1 MISRET
7 DSKLFAQVTYELLG
21 QGLSVRFQARGASM
35 SPAIRDGEIVEVT
48 PVIVS
53 KLRKDDIVLANT
65 NVGFR
70 LHRIVFADHERDIF
84 ITRGDCGQEND
95 PALKGAQIL
104 GLVRAKE
111 VRVGRRMVRA
121 KFNTVSGWAL
131 RCAARAGYLAS
142 KLARQSFRAGERA
155 NRTAAI
161 LALFASLIIGA
172 SALHAQVAVDSTTSD
187 SNVMGSGNLTISH
200 TTAGTNRL
208 MLVGVSMNIVNRT
221 SAHVT
226 GVTWNGTALTLLG
239 THNDAGNQRRVE
251 MWYRLAPAT
260 GTANVVV
267 TFTVGG
273 GQTVGVSAGITTFT
287 GVDQAVPLG
296 SFVSA
301 DGATASNSQL
311 DVPSVINGMIL
322 DTLAISG
329 NRTATVP
336 GPQVQQWNEDTGNTT
351 NTDVVGTGSAR
362 TGAPSVPI
370 SESFSGTTN
379 WSLGAVSINPT
390 TADIGVSTSVSA
402 VALGQNSTY
411 NITIT
416 NSGTSAANSVT
427 LTDTYA
433 ATGLSIVSVTPS
445 AGTTC
450 TTGATIS
457 CTLPTPFANGAVA
470 TVAVKVATTA
480 AGFYPNTA
488 TITDSGTPPD
498 PNTGNNTYV
507 ALAPVVSVLCGTSTL
522 TAGGTLTGVVN
533 TYYPGAASVSAGSL
547 SIPIGAANGSGT
559 IALGSELLVIQMQDA
574 SINTSNSVA
583 YGNGSTGTGFTSI
596 NNAGNYEFVAAT
608 GPASGG
614 SVPIL
619 GAGVGGGLVFGYN
632 ASAASASSGA
642 STYQVVLVPQYSTAT
657 LGAVTAAAWNGSTG
671 GILALD
677 VAGQLSLGGATVS
690 VNGLGFRGGAGMQ
703 LQGGGGTNSDYVAS
717 APASYSGAA
726 EAGMDGV
733 KGEGVAGTPA
743 YVESGTTYLATG
755 TNYPSGTAGTDG
767 SMARGAPGNAGGGGT
782 DGNTRRQRS
791 ERRWWWR

>member
-1 MISRET
+1 MRFPSIQRPRISE
-7 DSKLFAQVTYELLG
+7 
-21 QGLSVRFQARGASM
+21 
-35 SPAIRDGEIVEVT
+35 
-48 PVIVS
+48 
-53 KLRKDDIVLANT
+53 
-65 NVGFR
+65 FR
-70 LHRIVFADHERDIF
+70 R
-84 ITRGDCGQEND
+84 
-95 PALKGAQIL
+95 
-104 GLVRAKE
+104 
-111 VRVGRRMVRA
+111 
-121 KFNTVSGWAL
+121 
-131 RCAARAGYLAS
+131 
-142 KLARQSFRAGERA
+142 
-155 NRTAAI
+155 
-161 LALFASLIIGA
+161 A
-172 SALHAQVAVDSTTSD
+172 SARS
-187 SNVMGSGNLTISH
+187 
-200 TTAGTNRL
+200 
-208 MLVGVSMNIVNRT
+208 
-221 SAHVT
+221 
-226 GVTWNGTALTLLG
+226 
-239 THNDAGNQRRVE
+239 
-251 MWYRLAPAT
+251 
-260 GTANVVV
+260 
-267 TFTVGG
+267 
-273 GQTVGVSAGITTFT
+273 
-287 GVDQAVPLG
+287 
-296 SFVSA
+296 
-301 DGATASNSQL
+301 
-311 DVPSVINGMIL
+311 PS
-322 DTLAISG
+322 
-329 NRTATVP
+329 
-336 GPQVQQWNEDTGNTT
+336 
-351 NTDVVGTGSAR
+351 
-362 TGAPSVPI
+362 
-370 SESFSGTTN
+370 
-379 WSLGAVSINPT
+379 
-390 TADIGVSTSVSA
+390 
-402 VALGQNSTY
+402 GQNSTY

-416 NSGTSAANSVT
+416 NNGTSAANNVT

-457 CTLPTPFANGAVA
+457 CTLPTPFANGATA

-632 ASAASASSGA
+632 ASAASATSGA

-782 DGNTRRQRS
+782 DGNTGANDQNAGGGGGSNGGFGGYGGDSWNTNFSDGGQGASPFPATIDRIALGGGGGSGSRNNSDGDNQASSGAAGGGIVFIRAFNFSGTATITANGASAYDATANDAGGGGGAGGTIVMLAASGGESGLTLRAIGGDGGNAWQSQPYSLADRHGPGGGGGGGVILVSGATASTSVAGGTSGLTLNPGVAYGATNGSSGTSAVTATMSQVTGLQSSEVCSRLPDFAITKSHGGGTLTRGGTASYTLQVTNVNTVASTGLVTINDTLPLGVTATSASGTGWTCSVSAQTVSCTRSDSLAGGAELSADHRQCERVAIGAGHDYQHWPDKWRRRHQPA
-791 ERRWWWR
+791 ERYRD

>member
-1 MISRET
+1 
-7 DSKLFAQVTYELLG
+7 
-21 QGLSVRFQARGASM
+21 
-35 SPAIRDGEIVEVT
+35 
-48 PVIVS
+48 
-53 KLRKDDIVLANT
+53 
-65 NVGFR
+65 
-70 LHRIVFADHERDIF
+70 
-84 ITRGDCGQEND
+84 
-95 PALKGAQIL
+95 
-104 GLVRAKE
+104 
-111 VRVGRRMVRA
+111 MVR
-121 KFNTVSGWAL
+121 
-131 RCAARAGYLAS
+131 
-142 KLARQSFRAGERA
+142 
-155 NRTAAI
+155 
-161 LALFASLIIGA
+161 
-172 SALHAQVAVDSTTSD
+172 
-187 SNVMGSGNLTISH
+187 
-200 TTAGTNRL
+200 
-208 MLVGVSMNIVNRT
+208 
-221 SAHVT
+221 
-226 GVTWNGTALTLLG
+226 
-239 THNDAGNQRRVE
+239 
-251 MWYRLAPAT
+251 
-260 GTANVVV
+260 
-267 TFTVGG
+267 
-273 GQTVGVSAGITTFT
+273 
-287 GVDQAVPLG
+287 
-296 SFVSA
+296 
-301 DGATASNSQL
+301 TASNSQL

-416 NSGTSAANSVT
+416 NNGTSAANSVT

-574 SINTSNSVA
+574 SINTSNTVA

-717 APASYSGAA
+717 APASYSGAGRSRHGWSQRRRRRWNSGVCGIWDDLSRDRHGTIPAAPPELMEAWRA
-726 EAGMDGV
+726 ERQGMPEVAAPMGIRAPTIRTPVVAAVAMAASADTAAIPGIRTSATEARAARRFPATIDRIALGGGGGSGSRNNSDGDNQASSGAAGGGIV
-733 KGEGVAGTPA
+733 FIRAFNF
-743 YVESGTTYLATG
+743 TG
-755 TNYPSGTAGTDG
+755 TATITAN
-767 SMARGAPGNAGGGGT
+767 GASAYDATANDAGGGGGAGGT
-782 DGNTRRQRS
+782 IVMLAASGGESGLTLQAIGGTGGNA
-791 ERRWWWR
+791 WRPQPYRLADRHGPGGGGGGGVIFVSGATASTSVAGGTSGLT